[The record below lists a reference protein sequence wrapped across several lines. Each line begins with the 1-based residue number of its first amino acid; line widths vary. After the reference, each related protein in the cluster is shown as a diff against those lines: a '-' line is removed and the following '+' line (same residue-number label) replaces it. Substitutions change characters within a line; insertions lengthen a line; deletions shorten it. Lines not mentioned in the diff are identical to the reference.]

1 MSPRKRLFNEGPLR
15 SRVVLPLL
23 LGVAA
28 VVAACA
34 PTTPPT
40 STTTTTE
47 VTTTTESTT
56 TTTTT
61 TTVPEPVD
69 PTVTGEACQP
79 GSGVTVVVDFT
90 ALDNAVRI
98 GCADGPQAS
107 GFAALAAAGFTR
119 TDEPGPGTTCT
130 IDGLPS
136 EGYPFCWLTGGYW
149 GYYSSPD
156 RTTPWDFS
164 MVGGCLLY
172 TSPSPRD
179 S

>member
-23 LGVAA
+23 LSVAA

-40 STTTTTE
+40 STTTTTDA
-47 VTTTTESTT
+47 TTTTVADTT
-56 TTTTT
+56 TTTSTT
-61 TTVPEPVD
+61 STTVPEPLD

-130 IDGLPS
+130 IAVGSDPTADCSGKYGVRS
-136 EGYPFCWLTGGYW
+136 SGTG
-149 GYYSSPD
+149 P
-156 RTTPWDFS
+156 P
-164 MVGGCLLY
+164 
-172 TSPSPRD
+172 
-179 S
+179 